1 MDHSLYLPNVGA
13 KDPTRP
19 TSELC
24 TDGMGSL
31 LVRLVDLFHVLD
43 LWYPASAATL
53 HPIDVWRDRVV

>member
-1 MDHSLYLPNVGA
+1 
-13 KDPTRP
+13 
-19 TSELC
+19 
-24 TDGMGSL
+24 MGSL